1 MGTSAPPTTLDI
13 SLYFWVSAW
22 AGVDWSAHT
31 APGGLSAA
39 AVAARHAAELAQL
52 GLGWLYVSGY
62 NYIYRDRWVLG
73 G

>member
-22 AGVDWSAHT
+22 ASLGWSAHT
-31 APGGLSAA
+31 APGGLSMA
-39 AVAARHAAELAQL
+39 AVIARLAQL
-52 GLGWLYVSGY
+52 VLGWLYVSGY